1 MRANRIG
8 LLAVLVLASIV
19 MVLVV
24 TRAPATQADG
34 LEWTGI
40 LTGRPAGL
48 TGTWVI
54 GGMSFEADSSTEFQ
68 QERGPLD
75 VGVCAM
81 ARYYTSS
88 GANVAI
94 RISSLEAYKCE
105 TGGGGWGEHRVVVTY
120 VNQLPAGFPGTMTGD
135 WVIGGVTYTAVAT
148 TTFNDDDG
156 PFAVGSCV
164 QVEYVSDSNRV
175 IHELETQHAYECA
188 SAAGGGV
195 PHTEIYGVLEQFP
208 PELVGAWMVGGI
220 EYTATAS
227 THFEQE
233 HGPFFVGGCVQVK
246 YDAGRMAV
254 EIGTAEARQCG
265 ETEPAE
271 STFYGVIGDIPA
283 GNLGIWTIG
292 GNSFVVTDTTQLKP
306 DHGPLAVGVCVKVEY
321 VLSGADKIANEISS
335 EDAWKCTNG
344 TFTNEA
350 LGTINSFPA
359 GLYGTWVVTRSGGF
373 TDTFEA
379 DVSTEFKQEHG
390 SFAPGVCVKVK
401 YYVQTGVNRAVEIET
416 QEADDCHAGV
426 PPALPGASK
435 VIGAIDQLPPG
446 TPPIGLW
453 IIGGVPFSATAA
465 TEFEDGPFAVSDC
478 VKAKYAVISDTNL
491 LRNVEKEDASRCVIS
506 STTVFRSWGIVEAFP
521 ADLLGVWQVSGIS
534 YTTNISTEF
543 EQKHG
548 FFAVGAFVEVKYI
561 VSGTDRIALSI
572 ETHVAPGAGR
582 DVVLGVLEAHDS
594 NDDWSPWRVNGI
606 TYTADSAIEVDTS
619 SPARAASLRSAATSG
634 SGPVVGQLVLLNTY
648 RGSDG
653 VLYVTLVRRPYQLFL
668 PVTIRQ

>member
-1 MRANRIG
+1 MMRINRVG
-8 LLAVLVLASIV
+8 FLAVLVLASAAMILMAV
-19 MVLVV
+19 Q
-24 TRAPATQADG
+24 ASATPADG

-40 LTGRPAGL
+40 LTSRPAGL

-54 GGMSFEADSSTEFQ
+54 GGMSFEADGSTEF
-68 QERGPLD
+68 EVVHGPLD

-81 ARYYTSS
+81 ARYYTGS

-94 RISSLEAYKCE
+94 RISSLEAYKCA
-105 TGGGGWGEHRVVVTY
+105 TGGDGAGEHRVVVTY

-135 WVIGGVTYTAVAT
+135 WIIGGVAYTAVAT
-148 TTFNDDDG
+148 TTFNDDNG

-175 IHELETQHAYECA
+175 IHELETRHAYECA
-188 SAAGGGV
+188 SGSGGV
-195 PHTEIYGVLEQFP
+195 PHTGIYGVLDQFP
-208 PELVGAWMVGGI
+208 PELVGTWMVSGI
-220 EYTATAS
+220 GYTATAG

-233 HGPFFVGGCVQVK
+233 HGPFFVGGCVRVK
-246 YDAGRMAV
+246 YDAGRTAV
-254 EIGTAEARQCG
+254 EISTAEARKCG
-265 ETEPAE
+265 GAEPTE
-271 STFYGVIGDIPA
+271 STFYGVIGAIPP
-283 GNLGIWTIG
+283 GNLGIWTID
-292 GNSFVVTDTTQLKP
+292 GNSFVVTTTTQLEP
-306 DHGPLAVGVCVKVEY
+306 DHGPLAVGVCAEVEY
-321 VLSGADKIANEISS
+321 TLSGADKVAAKISS
-335 EDAWKCTNG
+335 EELWKCTNG
-344 TFTNEA
+344 TFTNQV

-416 QEADDCHAGV
+416 QEVDDCHAGV

-435 VIGAIDQLPPG
+435 MFGTVDQLPPG

-453 IIGGVPFSATAA
+453 IIGGAPFSATMA
-465 TEFEDGPFAVSDC
+465 TEFENGPFAVSDC
-478 VKAKYAVISDTNL
+478 VKARYSVVSDTNL
-491 LRNVEKEDASRCVIS
+491 LRSVEKQDASRCVIS
-506 STTVFRSWGIVEAFP
+506 GATVFRSWGIVEAFP
-521 ADLLGVWQVSGIS
+521 ANLVGVWQVSGIS
-534 YTTNISTEF
+534 YTTGISTEF
-543 EQKHG
+543 EQRHG
-548 FFAVGAFVEVKYI
+548 FFAVGAFVEVKYV

-582 DVVLGVLEAHDS
+582 DVVLGTLEAHDS

-606 TYTADSAIEVDTS
+606 TYTADSAIEVES
-619 SPARAASLRSAATSG
+619 SSSTLVASLRSAAVSG
-634 SGPVVGQLVLLNTY
+634 ARPVVGQPVLLNTY

-653 VLYVTLVRRPYQLFL
+653 ALYVTLVQRPYQVFL